1 MKNFLKL
8 GLVVVGFTMAT
19 LASTE
24 KASADISK
32 DDSLVVGGAG
42 CVGESGTC
50 GRTSNGTT
58 LYGKW
63 REW

>member
-8 GLVVVGFTMAT
+8 GLVVVGFALAIIAT
-19 LASTE
+19 TE
-24 KASADISK
+24 KVSAKVAPD
-32 DDSLVVGGAG
+32 GAG

-50 GRTSNGTT
+50 GRTASGTT